1 MADLEQR
8 IALTDADNTDNTDNT
23 DNVNDAGSSTSLTAS
38 SLLPYDTK
46 TATYVK
52 ASKIPN
58 AGDGLFVKKHTARGT
73 PIAVYYGAKITD
85 EEVFDL
91 HQSDFEAYR
100 QANSVIRGTP
110 NGFAVKGEKTDK
122 PALHGVYVNDAA
134 RIECDKANLTKE
146 AIIEYAKTAKDCNVT
161 TQNTSDYP
169 VYVTR
174 KRVAKNEELY
184 AHYGIGYWLQE
195 IGCTAD
201 EISKLNVA
209 LKFDSL
215 YA

>member
-1 MADLEQR
+1 MADPEQR
-8 IALTDADNTDNTDNT
+8 IALG
-23 DNVNDAGSSTSLTAS
+23 DAGDAGDVGDPGSAESPTSLTAS

-52 ASKIPN
+52 TSKIPN

-73 PIAVYYGAKITD
+73 PIAVYYGAKMTD

-122 PALHGVYVNDAA
+122 PALNGVYVNDIAC
-134 RIECDKANLTKE
+134 IDCDKENLTKE
-146 AIIEYAKTAKDCNVT
+146 AIIEYAKTAKNCNVT

-174 KRVAKNEELY
+174 KRVTKNEELY

-201 EISKLNVA
+201 EISKLNAA